1 MRKKL
6 LSVLLCVMMATSM
19 MGCGKKNPA
28 SKDTEPGKEKEQTDN
43 LDTKTESRYDGTI
56 YYLNYKPEV
65 SDAFQKV
72 AEAYTNETG
81 IKVKIETAASG
92 TYEST
97 LTAEMDKKDAPTI
110 FVVDGATMLENWKD
124 YCADLSGTEL
134 YSYLSDDTYT
144 MNDGNGYI
152 YGIAYS
158 LEAWGIIVNKAIMN
172 KYFALENKGTDFT
185 SLDDLYTFE
194 NLKAVVE
201 DMTANKEALG
211 IEGVFGST
219 SLKNGD
225 NWRYHTHL
233 LNQALYWE
241 WLKDGIDITG
251 ATPEFK
257 FEYAEN
263 YKNIFDLYL
272 NNSLIEP
279 KLVGTKTVDDSMAE
293 FALLKCAMIQN
304 GDWSWN
310 TIANTSGS
318 VIKPED
324 IAFIPISTGVEGE
337 DKMGLSVGASQYLCI
352 NKNASEEDQKAALDF
367 LAWLFSS
374 KTGKELVA
382 RDLQFVTPFTT
393 MTDSIYTNPLF
404 ASENE
409 INSKGKVA
417 YPWCTGLIPS
427 EVWKQNFGANLLL
440 YAQGQMEWD
449 DVVSAAV
456 ADWATE
462 KELSGMGE

>member
-1 MRKKL
+1 
-6 LSVLLCVMMATSM
+6 
-19 MGCGKKNPA
+19 
-28 SKDTEPGKEKEQTDN
+28 
-43 LDTKTESRYDGTI
+43 
-56 YYLNYKPEV
+56 
-65 SDAFQKV
+65 
-72 AEAYTNETG
+72 
-81 IKVKIETAASG
+81 
-92 TYEST
+92 
-97 LTAEMDKKDAPTI
+97 MDKKDAPTI